1 MSGAVK
7 LVEKKRV
14 LLESIDTGN
23 GPNKT
28 IDEIR
33 KTEMGADLHKLKL
46 IRKAHLNNPII
57 GYLNL
62 NSLRNNIHEMREV
75 FGDLSLDYFV
85 LAETKI
91 NDEFPDSQFL
101 LENSSVIREKGES
114 QNGCFKK
121 RKRAKFSEK
130 RTVFTG
136 KKCSFFG
143 KFGVRCFLETF
154 VLRFALL
161 PYYRR
166 IMKFLIGEIENSVI

>member
-1 MSGAVK
+1 M
-7 LVEKKRV
+7 
-14 LLESIDTGN
+14 LESIDTGN
-23 GPNKT
+23 SPNKT
-28 IDEIR
+28 VDEIR
-33 KTEMGADLHKLKL
+33 KNEIGVDLQKLKL
-46 IRKAHLNNPII
+46 IREAHLNNPII
-57 GYLNL
+57 GHLNL
-62 NSLRNNIHEMREV
+62 NNLKNKTNEVREV